1 MRLGQKVIA
10 LESAKDFEINQN
22 LASLESL
29 EI

>member
-10 LESAKDFEINQN
+10 LESARENEIFEL